1 MSPFFSICIPT
12 FNGSRYIAKA
22 ISSVLSQTYDNFEL
36 IIYNNGSNDE
46 TSDIINSFHDE
57 RILIFEEEKCISK
70 AIPAWSKCMSLATGK
85 YILMLGDDD
94 WFEPDFMEQ
103 SYYYINKFNLD
114 IFSIFSTKN
123 VCTRFIKFKKSYK
136 R

>member
-46 TSDIINSFHDE
+46 TSDIINSYHDE

-85 YILMLGDDD
+85 YILMLGMMIGLNQ
-94 WFEPDFMEQ
+94 FHGQ

-114 IFSIFSTKN
+114 IFSGWVNAYDQDHHLLKL
-123 VCTRFIKFKKSYK
+123 
-136 R
+136 